1 MGYQRGWWGETQIK
15 TETELGGDSF
25 NLDEIGV
32 VLFLEFIYPGGAGVG
47 ATDMVYISGIRFE
60 SVAYSVIFSP
70 FSFISRINYGDLVIG
85 CLGTESR
92 TSWRCRVG
100 FESRSRRL

>member
-1 MGYQRGWWGETQIK
+1 M
-15 TETELGGDSF
+15 
-25 NLDEIGV
+25 
-32 VLFLEFIYPGGAGVG
+32 G

-70 FSFISRINYGDLVIG
+70 FSFISCINYGDLVIG

-92 TSWRCRVG
+92 TSWQCRVG
-100 FESRSRRL
+100 SESRSRRL